1 MLEEEKTRFQADI
14 DELINDA
21 GARLSNEMRRAM
33 AQGEVEF
40 KDMAE
45 RIALD
50 MSKMI
55 LKQILSGI
63 QTQNLG
69 NGTSNNGVQTGQF
82 AQLLTSLVQQ
92 GSRFS

>member
-1 MLEEEKTRFQADI
+1 MLEEEKARFQADI

-21 GARLSNEMRRAM
+21 GVRLSDEMRRAM

-45 RIALD
+45 RIAVD

-63 QTQNLG
+63 QTQNLS
-69 NGTSNNGVQTGQF
+69 NSTANNGVQTGQF